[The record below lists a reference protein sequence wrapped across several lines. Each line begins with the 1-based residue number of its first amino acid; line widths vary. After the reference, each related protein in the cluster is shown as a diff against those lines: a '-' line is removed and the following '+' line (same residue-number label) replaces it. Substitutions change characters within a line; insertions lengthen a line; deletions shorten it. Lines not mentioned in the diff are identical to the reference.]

1 VVAADPVRD
10 AAIDVL
16 LRVYTR
22 GAYVK
27 AALDKSLRRKNLSD
41 RGRRF
46 LTQLVYGAV
55 RHRLLCTHILQRLLH
70 QSIEELPESIRVV
83 LEMGVYQALFC
94 DNVTFPAMVH
104 TSVELAKK
112 RGHAG
117 TAKLANAV
125 LKKVPQT
132 LDEVALPSRE
142 EEWHEYLSVRYSL
155 PLWMVQLWER
165 DAAQGDELEAL
176 CQAMN
181 EEAPVTVRTNT
192 ARITHGELMEAFDK
206 AGCAPRKGT
215 PVPEEI
221 TLESGLPPARAKR
234 FSEGAYLIQDPAS
247 MLAAHLMEPER
258 GERLLDLCAAPGGK
272 TTHMAQRTESKAF
285 IVAMDNHAHKL
296 ARIRENQERLGLDGI
311 RLVCADGAHPPLET
325 PFDRVLLDAPCSG
338 MGVMRRHPELKWRL
352 EPDVSKRMGRLQTE
366 LLRSAVRLCKT
377 GGSIVYSVCTFTLDE
392 TQDVVAP
399 LCEEGLVE
407 PEDGPQW
414 LEQWRKEKGTY
425 QTRPNRDGLDA
436 FYLTRLRKVS

>member
-1 VVAADPVRD
+1 MAADPVRD

-55 RHRLLCTHILQRLLH
+55 RHRLLCTHILQRLLY
-70 QSIEELPESIRVV
+70 QPIEELPEPIRVV

-125 LKKVPQT
+125 LKKAPRS
-132 LDEVALPSRE
+132 LEDAALPSRE

-176 CQAMN
+176 CRAMN

-192 ARITHGELMEAFDK
+192 ARITTRDLMEAFDK
-206 AGCAPRKGT
+206 AGCAPRKST

-221 TLESGLPPARAKR
+221 TLESGLPPARSKR
-234 FSEGAYLIQDPAS
+234 FGEGAYLIQDPAS

-272 TTHMAQRTESKAF
+272 TTHLAQLTESEAF
-285 IVAMDNHAHKL
+285 IVALDNQFHKL
-296 ARIRENQERLGLDGI
+296 ARIRENQERLGLGGI
-311 RLVCADGAHPPLET
+311 RLVCGDGACPPVDME
-325 PFDRVLLDAPCSG
+325 FDGVLLDAPCSG
-338 MGVMRRHPELKWRL
+338 MGAMRRHPELKWRL
-352 EPDVSKRMGRLQTE
+352 DPDVSKRMGRQQTA
-366 LLRSAVRLCKT
+366 LLRSAVRHCKT
-377 GGSIVYSVCTFTLDE
+377 GGRIVYSVCTFTLDE
-392 TQDVVAP
+392 TLHVVAP

-414 LEQWRKEKGTY
+414 LEQWRKTKGTY
-425 QTRPNRDGLDA
+425 QTRPNHDGLDA
-436 FYLTRLRKVS
+436 FCLIRLRKVS

>member
-1 VVAADPVRD
+1 MAADPVRD

-22 GAYVK
+22 GAYLK
-27 AALDKSLRRKNLSD
+27 EALDKSLRRRNLSD

-55 RHRLLCTHILQRLLH
+55 RHRLLCGHILQRLLH
-70 QSIEELPESIRVV
+70 QPLEELPVPIRLV

-125 LKKVPQT
+125 LKKVPES
-132 LDEVALPSRE
+132 LDDVALPSRDH
-142 EEWHEYLSVRYSL
+142 EWREYLSVRYSL

-165 DAAQGDELEAL
+165 DAAQGGELEAL

-181 EEAPVTVRTNT
+181 EVAPVTVRTNT
-192 ARITHGELMEAFDK
+192 ARITPRDLMAAFEK
-206 AGCAPRKGT
+206 ADCAPGKRT

-221 TLESGLPPARAKR
+221 TLESGLPPARSKR
-234 FSEGAYLIQDPAS
+234 FAEGAYLIQDPAS

-272 TTHMAQRTESKAF
+272 TTHLAQLTESGAF
-285 IVAMDNHAHKL
+285 IVALDNQPRKL
-296 ARIRENQERLGLDGI
+296 ARIRENQERLGLGGI
-311 RLVCADGAHPPLET
+311 RLICADAAHPPLEA

-338 MGVMRRHPELKWRL
+338 MGAMRRHPELKWRL
-352 EPDVSKRMGRLQTE
+352 DPEVSKRMGRLQTE
-366 LLRSAVRLCKT
+366 LLRSAVRRCKT
-377 GGSIVYSVCTFTLDE
+377 GGRIVYSVCTFTSDE
-392 TQDVVAP
+392 TLHVVAP

-414 LEQWRKEKGTY
+414 LEQWRKEEGTY

-436 FYLTRLRKVS
+436 FCLIRLRKVS